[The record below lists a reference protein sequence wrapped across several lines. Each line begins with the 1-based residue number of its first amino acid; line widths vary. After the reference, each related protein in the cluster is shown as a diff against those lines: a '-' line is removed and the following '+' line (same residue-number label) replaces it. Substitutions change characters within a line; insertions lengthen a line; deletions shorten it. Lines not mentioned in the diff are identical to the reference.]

1 MAYRINENGDHL
13 YNGTQ
18 PLFKAANDL
27 GKYILNEIVK
37 FNRNR
42 DHVKVPLRYIPTQR
56 LWVDARDRYTLF
68 DVGTKETPEIIQAY
82 LEGVDVNAEPAAVN
96 VDGVLT
102 TDQSLPISLT
112 DGVTTIDVPTEAKT
126 KKRQVDI
133 DLALNP
139 KK

>member
-37 FNRNR
+37 FNTNR
-42 DHVKVPLRYIPTQR
+42 LHTKVPLRYIQDQR
-56 LWVDARDRYTLF
+56 VWVDARDRYVLF
-68 DVGTKETPEIIQAY
+68 DVGSKETPEVVQAY
-82 LEGVDVNAEPAAVN
+82 LAGVDVTAELAAAN
-96 VDGVLT
+96 VDGILT
-102 TDQSLPISLT
+102 TDGSLPISLA
-112 DGVTTIDVPTEAKT
+112 DEVTAIDIPTEAKV
-126 KKRQVDI
+126 KKRQADI